1 MKTNILSLTFRQ
13 VAATDKSPAHL
24 VGELCVDGT
33 RLGEGYVLDIR
44 RLAEALTSEG
54 EHFIFTCGCGDAG
67 CAGIHEGVQSRIS
80 GDQVLLDGA
89 LPKGGAFSA
98 VLSASQ
104 ARKAVAEA
112 LVTVEPVAAALAGAE
127 GYPIGPD
134 GLVDGKALGK
144 AVEALSRAS

>member
-24 VGELCVDGT
+24 VGELRVDGA

-67 CAGIHEGVQSRIS
+67 CAGIFEGVRSRLA
-80 GDQVLLDGA
+80 GGQVLLDGS
-89 LPKGGAFSA
+89 LPKGGAFSMT
-98 VLSASQ
+98 LSAAQ

-112 LVTVEPVAAALAGAE
+112 LVAIEPVAKALASEE

-134 GLVDGKALGK
+134 GLVDAKVLRDVLAAL
-144 AVEALSRAS
+144 E

>member
-1 MKTNILSLTFRQ
+1 MKTNILSLSFRQ

-24 VGELCVDGT
+24 VGELHVDGA

-54 EHFIFTCGCGDAG
+54 EHFIFTCGCGEPG
-67 CAGIHEGVQSRIS
+67 CTGIHEGVRSRLS
-80 GDQVLLDGA
+80 GDQILLHGS
-89 LPKGGAFSA
+89 LPKGGAFSMA
-98 VLSASQ
+98 LAASQ

-112 LVTVEPVAAALAGAE
+112 LEAVEPVAQALAGEE

-134 GLVDGKALGK
+134 GLMDGTALRR
-144 AVEALSRAS
+144 AVQSLG

>member
-1 MKTNILSLTFRQ
+1 MKTNILSLSFRQ

-24 VGELCVDGT
+24 VGELHVDGA

-44 RLAEALTSEG
+44 RLAEALTSDG

-80 GDQVLLDGA
+80 GDQVSLAGS
-89 LPKGGAFSA
+89 LPKGGDFSA
-98 VLSASQ
+98 VLSISQ

-112 LVTVEPVAAALAGAE
+112 LVSIEPVAKALAGEE
-127 GYPIGPD
+127 GYPIGPEGLD
-134 GLVDGKALGK
+134 GEGVAAAI
-144 AVEALSRAS
+144 AVVSAG

>member
-1 MKTNILSLTFRQ
+1 MKTNILSLSFRQ

-24 VGELCVDGT
+24 VGELRVDGV

-54 EHFIFTCGCGDAG
+54 EHFVFTCGCGEPG
-67 CAGIHEGVQSRIS
+67 CAGIHQGARSRLS
-80 GDQVLLDGA
+80 GGQVFIHGS
-89 LPKGGAFSA
+89 LPKGGAFSMA
-98 VLSASQ
+98 LSAAQ

-112 LVTVEPVAAALAGAE
+112 LVAIEPVAKALASEE

-134 GLVDGKALGK
+134 GLVDAKVLRDVLAAL
-144 AVEALSRAS
+144 E